1 MAEGFADLRQ
11 ARASSGMRIDT
22 PVALADVLAVVDRC
36 DRWELRW
43 INQVWW
49 EGKDSAWVDQSWDE
63 PLVLDDQTLR
73 AQAAAA
79 EQVINGRFTGFD
91 QGSEVVMIEAV
102 DSSFWLVCQC
112 AIGAASNRVP
122 PARLTSRVVPFQRR
136 SRLGRGRMG
145 AAMTECPPVRTK

>member
-1 MAEGFADLRQ
+1 
-11 ARASSGMRIDT
+11 MRIDT

-102 DSSFWLVCQC
+102 DSSFWLVWTDDESLQD
-112 AIGAASNRVP
+112 RVAERFANVRSVRP
-122 PARLTSRVVPFQRR
+122 P
-136 SRLGRGRMG
+136 
-145 AAMTECPPVRTK
+145 TEFHPHG